1 MVILAR
7 KFKIDWLMLR
17 KVYKNSNK
25 IDIVLGTKL
34 ALVASD
40 LEHKRHDWLAVWFE
54 GHG

>member
-1 MVILAR
+1 
-7 KFKIDWLMLR
+7 MLR

-40 LEHKRHDWLAVWFE
+40 LEHKRSWRICLSGKSMQIHHISLGNE
-54 GHG
+54 RK